1 MSLSSWVQGKTQV
14 CNMKDISQLKGENLF
29 FSAVTFSLP
38 PFTAFILSEHGGCP
52 WVAHMSLSVC
62 VRSVTLRERGLLHLG
77 APSSSSFVAVIA
89 ILGDQTGFDP
99 RWNCTKWHVWVPKNW
114 YTEIGLT
121 WFGEIYSY
129 FCFLLGPARAV
140 LSRICIPLATPLH
153 SETLVCHIK
162 CLFIEQFCHPVCRC
176 TMLGPHYT
184 PSWSGQSVGQT
195 ERDRGNK
202 SARCV
207 SSFFLPPLPS
217 SSLEHFLSLWQRAM
231 TSRIMIS
238 HRSSPAK
245 KFDWWDRCI
254 QEVFDI
260 EPFLSIPWRY
270 IFISI
275 ISDTYW
281 WINVLVTCVQ
291 FSYDK
296 SDFVPMKMYLHIMCI
311 CSSSLLHV

>member
-1 MSLSSWVQGKTQV
+1 MSGSYVSLCLCPV
-14 CNMKDISQLKGENLF
+14 CNSEGERPPPSWSPF
-29 FSAVTFSLP
+29 F
-38 PFTAFILSEHGGCP
+38 FILCCSHCNSGWPDRIRPKVELYK
-52 WVAHMSLSVC
+52 VACLSAKELV
-62 VRSVTLRERGLLHLG
+62 
-77 APSSSSFVAVIA
+77 
-89 ILGDQTGFDP
+89 
-99 RWNCTKWHVWVPKNW
+99 
-114 YTEIGLT
+114 YGLT

-129 FCFLLGPARAV
+129 FCFRLGPARAV

-207 SSFFLPPLPS
+207 SSFFLLFPPLPS
-217 SSLEHFLSLWQRAM
+217 SSSSEHFLSLWQRAM
-231 TSRIMIS
+231 TSMIMIS